1 VHFTTARRDRDTQV
15 GDRLALL
22 ALRAGADQADRVD
35 ELPADQEWIDASLPD
50 PARPEPSAGPWW
62 RGGSPGRL
70 VERWL
75 PGGVLPGRRR
85 LPIVLLVVLVVG
97 VAVAGGVVLS
107 SGAAPE
113 PPPDLPAA
121 RASPGPEPSTPG
133 GSIVVS
139 VVGRV
144 VRPGL
149 VTLAEGA
156 RVADALR
163 AAGGPEPGVDVSGL
177 NIARRVGDGEQIAV
191 GVPVPP
197 AAAPGPAAGIPGKI
211 DLNAASAAQLD
222 TVPGVGSV
230 TAQRIVDWRTRH
242 GRFTRVEQLREIDG
256 IGPTRFTRLKD
267 LVMVG

>member
-1 VHFTTARRDRDTQV
+1 V
-15 GDRLALL
+15 GDRLAQL
-22 ALRAGADQADRVD
+22 AGRAQAEQADRVD
-35 ELPADQEWIDASLPD
+35 ELPADQDWIDVSLPD
-50 PARPEPSAGPWW
+50 PARPEPATGPWW

-75 PGGVLPGRRR
+75 PGGAVPGRRR
-85 LPIVLLVVLVVG
+85 LPIVVLVVLVVG
-97 VAVAGGVVLS
+97 VAVTGGVVLS
-107 SGAAPE
+107 SGAGPE
-113 PPPDLPAA
+113 PPPDLPVA

-149 VTLAEGA
+149 VTLADGA

-191 GVPVPP
+191 GVPAPP
-197 AAAPGPAAGIPGKI
+197 AAPGSDAGIPGKI
-211 DLNAASAAQLD
+211 DLNAATAAQLD
-222 TVPGVGSV
+222 ALPGVGSV